1 MYLYFP
7 IPVFISY
14 GITGVLFYYIA
25 RAISYRKL
33 TISGIIGVNIA
44 LALLLILTLIFKDD
58 GVATG
63 YWISLFVLCTLG
75 FSANMTQLS
84 FFAMINYFGKETVS
98 KFVIGTAASGLL
110 IMLIRAAVT
119 GIFGAEDQG
128 NIAPIAIYIGIT
140 IVFNIFDI
148 YLNFRLFQTKD
159 YQ

>member
-33 TISGIIGVNIA
+33 VISGIIGVNIA
-44 LALLLILTLIFKDD
+44 LALLLILTLIFKDNN
-58 GVATG
+58 VSTG
-63 YWISLFVLCTLG
+63 YWISLFVLCMLG

-84 FFAMINYFGKETVS
+84 FFAMINYFGKEAVS

-110 IMLIRAAVT
+110 IMLVRAAVT
-119 GIFGAEDQG
+119 GIFGADEQG

-140 IVFNIFDI
+140 IAFNIFDM
-148 YLNFRLFQTKD
+148 YLNFKLFKTS
-159 YQ
+159 